1 MLYIRLC
8 YDKPGQLEL
17 REEKRA
23 EHRAYLKSQPLRLL
37 VAGPLCVDDTHD
49 TNIASFMIVEAD
61 SREAVVEMHD
71 GDPFTKAGVF
81 GDVHI
86 HRWDKHIG

>member
-8 YDKPGQLEL
+8 YDKTGMRPV
-17 REEKRA
+17 REQMRMQ
-23 EHRAYLKSQPLRLL
+23 HRAYLQEQPLKLV
-37 VAGPLCVDDTHD
+37 VAGPLCESDESDG
-49 TNIASFMIVEAD
+49 NIASFMIVEAD
-61 SREAVVEMHD
+61 SIEDVRRMHD
-71 GDPFTKAGVF
+71 GDPFTRAGVF